1 MRARASMATIA
12 TYIRAMDFALNET
25 QMMFQQA
32 AADFAKSEVEAV
44 AIKLEN
50 SKEFPMEL
58 TQKMAALGFMGL
70 VIPEQYG
77 GAGADYLSY
86 LLVEGEMAKTSISLS
101 MTLGAQN
108 SLVALPIMNFANEEQ
123 KQRFLPALASGEKL
137 GCFALTEPNAGSDP
151 AGMATTAVKKGDKWI
166 LNGTKLYI
174 TNGSVAKV
182 AIVWAVTGK
191 KPDGKNIISAFIV
204 DRDQSPFKTGTV
216 EDKMG
221 VHASPTTELI
231 FEDCAVPAE
240 NLLGKEGDGFKVALM
255 TLNTG
260 RLSVATQSIGLATAA
275 YERAKKFAKERKQF
289 GKALTEFQGISFK
302 LADMITAISAAKM
315 LTYKAVWL
323 KEQKGLSD
331 PEFISAA
338 AQAKL
343 FASEMASK
351 VTSDAVQIHGGYGY
365 MKDYRVE
372 EFFRAARLMEI
383 VEGTSEIQRLTIS
396 SWELKS

>member
-1 MRARASMATIA
+1 MQASRRARLP
-12 TYIRAMDFALNET
+12 YIRAMDFALTET
-25 QMMFQQA
+25 QLMFQQA

-108 SLVALPIMNFANEEQ
+108 SLVALPIMNFATEEQ
-123 KQRFLPALASGEKL
+123 KQRFLPAIASGEKL

-151 AGMATTAVKKGDKWI
+151 AGMATTAVKKGDKWV

-174 TNGSVAKV
+174 TNGSVAKT
-182 AIVWAVTGK
+182 AIVWASTGR

-204 DRDQSPFKTGTV
+204 DRDASPFKTGTI

-231 FEDCAVPAE
+231 FEDCAVPAN

-260 RLSVATQSIGLATAA
+260 RLSVATQSIGLATGA

-289 GKALTEFQGISFK
+289 GKALTEFQAISFK
-302 LADMITAISAAKM
+302 LADMIMAINAARM

-396 SWELKS
+396 SWELKT

>member
-182 AIVWAVTGK
+182 AIVWASTGK

-396 SWELKS
+396 SWELKT

>member
-1 MRARASMATIA
+1 
-12 TYIRAMDFALNET
+12 MDFALNET
-25 QMMFQQA
+25 QLMFQQA
-32 AADFAKSEVEAV
+32 AADFAKSEVESV

-50 SKEFPMEL
+50 SKEFPWEL

-108 SLVALPIMNFANEEQ
+108 SLVALPIMNFANDEQ

-151 AGMATTAVKKGDKWI
+151 AGMATTAVKKGDKWV

-174 TNGSVAKV
+174 TNGSVAKT
-182 AIVWAVTGK
+182 AIVWASTGK
-191 KPDGKNIISAFIV
+191 KPDGKNIISAFLV
-204 DRDQSPFKTGTV
+204 DRDESPFKTGTV

-231 FEDCAVPAE
+231 FEDCAVPAG
-240 NLLGKEGDGFKVALM
+240 NLLGREGDGFKVALM

-260 RLSVATQSIGLATAA
+260 RLSVATQSIGLASGA
-275 YERAKKFAKERKQF
+275 YERAKKFARERKQF
-289 GKALTEFQGISFK
+289 GRALTEFQGISFK
-302 LADMITAISAAKM
+302 LADMITAINAAKM

>member
-1 MRARASMATIA
+1 MATIA

-182 AIVWAVTGK
+182 AIVWASTGK

-204 DRDQSPFKTGTV
+204 DRDQSPFKTGTI

-231 FEDCAVPAE
+231 FEDCAVPAS

-302 LADMITAISAAKM
+302 LADMITAISAAKL

-396 SWELKS
+396 SWELKT

>member
-1 MRARASMATIA
+1 
-12 TYIRAMDFALNET
+12 MDFALNET
-25 QMMFQQA
+25 QLMFQQA

-50 SKEFPMEL
+50 SKEFPWEL
-58 TQKMAALGFMGL
+58 TRKMAALGFMGL

-108 SLVALPIMNFANEEQ
+108 SLVALPIMNFANDEQ

-151 AGMATTAVKKGDKWI
+151 AGMATTAVKKGDQWV

-174 TNGSVAKV
+174 TNGSVAKT
-182 AIVWAVTGK
+182 AIVWASTGK
-191 KPDGKNIISAFIV
+191 RPDGKNIISAFLV
-204 DRDQSPFKTGTV
+204 DRDESPFKTGTV

-231 FEDCAVPAE
+231 FEDCAVPTR

-260 RLSVATQSIGLATAA
+260 RLSVATQSIGLATGA
-275 YERAKKFAKERKQF
+275 YERAKKFARERKQF

-302 LADMITAISAAKM
+302 LADMVTAINAARM

>member
-1 MRARASMATIA
+1 
-12 TYIRAMDFALNET
+12 MDFALNET
-25 QMMFQQA
+25 QLMFQQA

-50 SKEFPMEL
+50 SKEFPWEL
-58 TQKMAALGFMGL
+58 TRKMAALGFMGL

-108 SLVALPIMNFANEEQ
+108 SLVALPIMNFANDEQ

-151 AGMATTAVKKGDKWI
+151 AGMAATAVKKGDQWV

-174 TNGSVAKV
+174 TNGSVAKT
-182 AIVWAVTGK
+182 AIVWASTGK
-191 KPDGKNIISAFIV
+191 RPDGKNIISAFLV
-204 DRDQSPFKTGTV
+204 DRDESPFKTGTV

-231 FEDCAVPAE
+231 FEDCAVPTR

-260 RLSVATQSIGLATAA
+260 RLSVATQSIGLATGA
-275 YERAKKFAKERKQF
+275 YERAKKFARERRQF

-302 LADMITAISAAKM
+302 LADMVTAINAARM

>member
-1 MRARASMATIA
+1 
-12 TYIRAMDFALNET
+12 MDFALNET
-25 QMMFQQA
+25 QLMFQQA

-50 SKEFPMEL
+50 SKEFPWEL
-58 TQKMAALGFMGL
+58 TRKMAALGFMGL

-108 SLVALPIMNFANEEQ
+108 SLVALPIMNFANDEQ

-151 AGMATTAVKKGDKWI
+151 AGMATTAVKKGDQWV

-174 TNGSVAKV
+174 TNGSVAKT
-182 AIVWAVTGK
+182 AIVWASTGK
-191 KPDGKNIISAFIV
+191 RPDGKNIISAFLV
-204 DRDQSPFKTGTV
+204 DRDESPFKTGTV

-231 FEDCAVPAE
+231 FEDCAVPTR

-260 RLSVATQSIGLATAA
+260 RLSVATQSIGLATGA
-275 YERAKKFAKERKQF
+275 YERAKKFARERRQF

-302 LADMITAISAAKM
+302 LADMVTAINAARM

>member
-1 MRARASMATIA
+1 
-12 TYIRAMDFALNET
+12 MDFALNET
-25 QMMFQQA
+25 QLMFQQA

-50 SKEFPMEL
+50 SKEFPWEL
-58 TQKMAALGFMGL
+58 TRKMAALGFMGL
-70 VIPEQYG
+70 VIPDQYG

-108 SLVALPIMNFANEEQ
+108 SLVALPIMNFANDEQ

-151 AGMATTAVKKGDKWI
+151 AGMATTAVKKGDQWV

-174 TNGSVAKV
+174 TNGSVAKT
-182 AIVWAVTGK
+182 AIVWASTGK
-191 KPDGKNIISAFIV
+191 RPDGKNIISAFLV
-204 DRDQSPFKTGTV
+204 DRDESPFKTGTV

-231 FEDCAVPAE
+231 FEDCAVPTR

-260 RLSVATQSIGLATAA
+260 RLSVATQSIGLATGA
-275 YERAKKFAKERKQF
+275 YERAKKFARERRQF

-302 LADMITAISAAKM
+302 LADMVTAINAARM

-351 VTSDAVQIHGGYGY
+351 VTSDAAQIHGGYGY

>member
-1 MRARASMATIA
+1 
-12 TYIRAMDFALNET
+12 MDFALTET
-25 QMMFQQA
+25 QLMFQQA
-32 AADFAKSEVEAV
+32 AADFARSEVEAV

-50 SKEFPMEL
+50 SKEFPWEL
-58 TQKMAALGFMGL
+58 TKKMAELGFMGL

-108 SLVALPIMNFANEEQ
+108 SLVGLPIMNFATDEQ

-151 AGMATTAVKKGDKWI
+151 AGMTTHAVKKGDKWV

-174 TNGSVAKV
+174 TNGSVAKI

-191 KPDGKNIISAFIV
+191 RPDGRSLISAFLV
-204 DRDQSPFKTGTV
+204 DREQSPFKTGTV

-231 FEDCAVPAE
+231 FEDCAIPAD

-302 LADMITAISAAKM
+302 LADMITAISAARM

-351 VTSDAVQIHGGYGY
+351 VTSEAVQIHGGYGY

-383 VEGTSEIQRLTIS
+383 VEGTSEIQRMTIS
-396 SWELKS
+396 SWELKN

>member
-1 MRARASMATIA
+1 
-12 TYIRAMDFALNET
+12 MDFALNET
-25 QMMFQQA
+25 QLMFQQA
-32 AADFAKSEVEAV
+32 AADFAKSEVESV

-50 SKEFPMEL
+50 SKEFPWEL

-108 SLVALPIMNFANEEQ
+108 SLVALPIMNFANDEQ

-151 AGMATTAVKKGDKWI
+151 AGMVTTAVKKGDKWV

-174 TNGSVAKV
+174 TNGSVAKT
-182 AIVWAVTGK
+182 AIVWASTGK
-191 KPDGKNIISAFIV
+191 KPDGKNIISAFLV
-204 DRDQSPFKTGTV
+204 DRDESPFKTGTV

-231 FEDCAVPAE
+231 FEDCAVPAG
-240 NLLGKEGDGFKVALM
+240 NLLGREGDGFKVALM

-260 RLSVATQSIGLATAA
+260 RLSVATQSIGLASGA
-275 YERAKKFAKERKQF
+275 YERAKKFARERKQF
-289 GKALTEFQGISFK
+289 GRALTEFQGISFK
-302 LADMITAISAAKM
+302 LADMITAINAAKM

>member
-1 MRARASMATIA
+1 
-12 TYIRAMDFALNET
+12 
-25 QMMFQQA
+25 MMFQQA
-32 AADFAKSEVEAV
+32 AADFARQEVDPV

-50 SKEFPMEL
+50 AKEFPWEL

-108 SLVALPIMNFANEEQ
+108 SLVALPIMGFASEEQ
-123 KQRFLPALASGEKL
+123 KQKYLPIIASGEKL

-151 AGMATTAVKKGDKWI
+151 AGMATTAVKKGDKWVI
-166 LNGTKLYI
+166 NGTKIYI
-174 TNGSVAKV
+174 TNGSVAKIAV
-182 AIVWAVTGK
+182 VWARTGTRS
-191 KPDGKNIISAFIV
+191 DGKPLISAFIV
-204 DRDQSPFKTGTV
+204 DRDVSPFKTGTV

-240 NLLGKEGDGFKVALM
+240 NMLGKEGDGFKVALL

-275 YERAKKFAKERKQF
+275 YDRAKKFARERKQF
-289 GKALTEFQGISFK
+289 GKPLTEFQGISFK
-302 LADMITAISAAKM
+302 LADMITDLNAARM
-315 LTYKAVWL
+315 LTYRAVWL
-323 KEQKGLSD
+323 KEMKGLSD
-331 PEFISAA
+331 PEFISVA

-343 FASEMASK
+343 FASEMASR

-396 SWELKS
+396 TWELKQ

>member
-1 MRARASMATIA
+1 
-12 TYIRAMDFALNET
+12 MDFALNET

-50 SKEFPMEL
+50 SKEFPKEL

-182 AIVWAVTGK
+182 AIVWASTGK

-204 DRDQSPFKTGTV
+204 DRDQSPFKTGTI

>member
-1 MRARASMATIA
+1 
-12 TYIRAMDFALNET
+12 MDFALNET
-25 QMMFQQA
+25 QLMFQQA
-32 AADFAKSEVEAV
+32 AADFAKSEVESV

-50 SKEFPMEL
+50 SKEFPWEL

-108 SLVALPIMNFANEEQ
+108 SLVALPIMNFANDEQ

-151 AGMATTAVKKGDKWI
+151 AGMATTAVKKGDKWV

-174 TNGSVAKV
+174 TNGSVAKT
-182 AIVWAVTGK
+182 AIVWASTGK
-191 KPDGKNIISAFIV
+191 KPDGKNIISAFLV
-204 DRDQSPFKTGTV
+204 DRDESPFKTGTV

-231 FEDCAVPAE
+231 FEDCAVPAG
-240 NLLGKEGDGFKVALM
+240 NLLGREGDGFKVALM

-260 RLSVATQSIGLATAA
+260 RLSVATQSIGLASGA
-275 YERAKKFAKERKQF
+275 YERAKKFARERKQF
-289 GKALTEFQGISFK
+289 GRALTEFQGI
-302 LADMITAISAAKM
+302 
-315 LTYKAVWL
+315 
-323 KEQKGLSD
+323 
-331 PEFISAA
+331 
-338 AQAKL
+338 
-343 FASEMASK
+343 
-351 VTSDAVQIHGGYGY
+351 
-365 MKDYRVE
+365 
-372 EFFRAARLMEI
+372 
-383 VEGTSEIQRLTIS
+383 
-396 SWELKS
+396 

>member
-1 MRARASMATIA
+1 
-12 TYIRAMDFALNET
+12 MDFALNET
-25 QMMFQQA
+25 QLMFQQA

-50 SKEFPMEL
+50 SKEFPWEL
-58 TQKMAALGFMGL
+58 TRKMAALGFMGL

-108 SLVALPIMNFANEEQ
+108 SLMALPIMNFANDEQ

-151 AGMATTAVKKGDKWI
+151 AGMATTAVKKGDQWV

-174 TNGSVAKV
+174 TNGSVAKT
-182 AIVWAVTGK
+182 AIVWASTGK
-191 KPDGKNIISAFIV
+191 RPDGKNIISAFLV
-204 DRDQSPFKTGTV
+204 DRDESPFKTGTV

-231 FEDCAVPAE
+231 FEDCAVPTR

-260 RLSVATQSIGLATAA
+260 RLSVATQSIGLATGA
-275 YERAKKFAKERKQF
+275 YERAKKFARERKQF

-302 LADMITAISAAKM
+302 LADMVTAINAARM

>member
-1 MRARASMATIA
+1 MKASRCARLP
-12 TYIRAMDFALNET
+12 YIRDMDFALTET
-25 QMMFQQA
+25 QLMFQQA

-108 SLVALPIMNFANEEQ
+108 SLVALPIMNFATEEQ

-174 TNGSVAKV
+174 TNGSVAKT
-182 AIVWAVTGK
+182 AIVWASTGR

-204 DRDQSPFKTGTV
+204 DRDQSPFKTGTI

-275 YERAKKFAKERKQF
+275 YERAKRFAKERKQF

-396 SWELKS
+396 SRELKS

>member
-396 SWELKS
+396 SWELKT

>member
-1 MRARASMATIA
+1 
-12 TYIRAMDFALNET
+12 MDFALTET
-25 QMMFQQA
+25 QLMFQQA
-32 AADFAKSEVEAV
+32 AADFAKSEVEPV

-70 VIPEQYG
+70 VIPEQFG

-108 SLVALPIMNFANEEQ
+108 SLVALPIMNFANDEQ

-151 AGMATTAVKKGDKWI
+151 AGMATTAVKKGDKWV

-174 TNGSVAKV
+174 TNGSVAKT
-182 AIVWAVTGK
+182 AIVWASTGK

-204 DRDQSPFKTGTV
+204 DRDESPFKTGTI

-231 FEDCAVPAE
+231 FEDCAVPAQ

-260 RLSVATQSIGLATAA
+260 RLSVATQSIGLATGA

-289 GKALTEFQGISFK
+289 GKALTEFQAISFK
-302 LADMITAISAAKM
+302 LADMITAINAAKM

>member
-1 MRARASMATIA
+1 
-12 TYIRAMDFALNET
+12 MDFALNET
-25 QMMFQQA
+25 QLMFQQA

-50 SKEFPMEL
+50 SKEFPWEL
-58 TQKMAALGFMGL
+58 TRKMAALGFMGL
-70 VIPEQYG
+70 VIPDQYG

-108 SLVALPIMNFANEEQ
+108 SLVALPIMNFANDEQ

-151 AGMATTAVKKGDKWI
+151 AGMATTAVKKGDQWV

-174 TNGSVAKV
+174 TNGSVAKT
-182 AIVWAVTGK
+182 AIVWASTGK
-191 KPDGKNIISAFIV
+191 RPDGKNIISAFLV
-204 DRDQSPFKTGTV
+204 DRDESPFKTGTV

-231 FEDCAVPAE
+231 FEDCAVPTR

-260 RLSVATQSIGLATAA
+260 RLSVATQSIGLATGA
-275 YERAKKFAKERKQF
+275 YERAKKFARERKQF

-302 LADMITAISAAKM
+302 LADMVTAINAARM

>member
-1 MRARASMATIA
+1 
-12 TYIRAMDFALNET
+12 MDFALSET
-25 QMMFQQA
+25 QLMFQQA
-32 AADFAKSEVEAV
+32 AADFAKQEVEPVAV
-44 AIKLEN
+44 KLEN
-50 SKEFPMEL
+50 SKEFPVEL
-58 TQKMAALGFMGL
+58 TRKMAELGFMGL
-70 VIPEQYG
+70 VVPEEFG

-86 LLVEGEMAKTSISLS
+86 LLVEGEMARTSISLS

-108 SLVALPIMNFANEEQ
+108 SLVALPIMGFATDEQ
-123 KQRFLPALASGEKL
+123 KRRFLPAIASGEKL
-137 GCFALTEPNAGSDP
+137 GCFALTEPGAGSDP
-151 AGMATTAVKKGDKWI
+151 AGMATTAVRKGDKWVI
-166 LNGTKLYI
+166 NGTKIYI
-174 TNGSVAKV
+174 TNGSVAKI
-182 AIVWAVTGK
+182 AIVWARTGTRG
-191 KPDGKNIISAFIV
+191 DGRPLITAFVV
-204 DRDQSPFKTGTV
+204 DRDESPFKTGTV

-231 FEDCAVPAE
+231 FEDCAVPDA
-240 NLLGKEGDGFKVALM
+240 NMLGKEGDGLKVALL

-260 RLSVATQSIGLATAA
+260 RLSVATQSIGLATGA
-275 YERAKKFAKERKQF
+275 YERAKKFARERKQF

-302 LADMITAISAAKM
+302 LADMVTDINAARM
-315 LTYKAVWL
+315 LTYRAVWL
-323 KEQKGLSD
+323 KELRGLSD

-343 FASEMASK
+343 FASEMASR

-396 SWELKS
+396 TWELKQ